1 MSTIF
6 VLLLTPMNVKWLFLI
21 SFSLQLQKKKI
32 FQEALVRE
40 ANNAIQKYKE
50 AYETNKKKDT
60 SENQLKQ
67 FKEKFESDK
76 IKAEEQFNTY
86 KNQMQEREA

>member
-1 MSTIF
+1 MAFFNLFFFTI
-6 VLLLTPMNVKWLFLI
+6 T
-21 SFSLQLQKKKI
+21 KKKK